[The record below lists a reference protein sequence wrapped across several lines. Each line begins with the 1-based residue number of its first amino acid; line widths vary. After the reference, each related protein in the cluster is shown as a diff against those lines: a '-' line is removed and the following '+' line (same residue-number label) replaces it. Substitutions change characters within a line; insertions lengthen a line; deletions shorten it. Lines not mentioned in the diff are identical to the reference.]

1 MGIYHRIWKKLA
13 IWDSEQHLRRKFE
26 IQILHIFMKIL
37 NFENEKLVEPSS
49 MKLRGFEGCR

>member
-13 IWDSEQHLRRKFE
+13 IWDSEQHFRRNFE

-37 NFENEKLVEPSS
+37 NFENEKLVEHNS
-49 MKLRGFEGCR
+49 MKLHGFEGLR

>member
-13 IWDSEQHLRRKFE
+13 IWDSEQHFEEKFRNSN
-26 IQILHIFMKIL
+26 LHIFMKIL